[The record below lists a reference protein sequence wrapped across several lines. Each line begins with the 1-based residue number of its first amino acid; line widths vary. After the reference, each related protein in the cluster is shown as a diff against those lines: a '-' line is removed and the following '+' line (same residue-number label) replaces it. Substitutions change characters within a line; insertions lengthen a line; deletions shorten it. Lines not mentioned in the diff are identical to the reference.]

1 MLKCHRL
8 VGQSLIKCHLLRCL
22 FLKKTCK
29 LFFYKEAVRC
39 AEIMACQMHKICQ
52 GMNLLPGNVHCLSR
66 NRDVY
71 PHAAFLQIAADGDVS
86 TDFIACF

>member
-52 GMNLLPGNVHCLSR
+52 GMNLLPGNVHCLSC